1 MEEMMENIT
10 SSIPIKEE
18 NKSAAL
24 EFILKNAFKSG
35 FGTLNKSELDLI
47 LFAAIMK
54 FGYDGD
60 TDLQLSKYL
69 QITQRRISNL
79 KEKVSVKYS
88 LIDTK
93 KAIKY
98 FIEKLEFAKKSD
110 TYIDVPIADVA
121 VKNEVEGILDKY
133 NLLLHSQLNQ
143 KIFRIR
149 IDDLFE
155 LLLIFQ
161 SEEQSDIPYDDFREK
176 VLSNLKNNTEVL
188 KKIEME
194 VSSEGKI
201 EHRFKNKLLKSGV
214 DIGLEI
220 LKEVIP
226 GGGIAL
232 KAVDI
237 LIKQFRS

>member
-1 MEEMMENIT
+1 MENIT

-93 KAIKY
+93 EAIRY

-188 KKIEME
+188 KKIKME

-237 LIKQFRS
+237 LIKQFSS

>member
-1 MEEMMENIT
+1 MENIT

-93 KAIKY
+93 EAIRY

-188 KKIEME
+188 KKIEMV
-194 VSSEGKI
+194 VSSEGEI

-220 LKEVIP
+220 LKEVVP

-237 LIKQFRS
+237 LIKQFSS

>member
-1 MEEMMENIT
+1 MENIT

-54 FGYDGD
+54 YGYDSD

-93 KAIKY
+93 EAIRY

-194 VSSEGKI
+194 VSSEGTI

-237 LIKQFRS
+237 LIKQFSS

>member
-1 MEEMMENIT
+1 MENIT

-88 LIDTK
+88 LIDNK

-98 FIEKLEFAKKSD
+98 FFEKLEFAKKSD

-161 SEEQSDIPYDDFREK
+161 SEEQSDIPYDDFRKK

-194 VSSEGKI
+194 VSSEGTI
-201 EHRFKNKLLKSGV
+201 GHRFKNKLLKSGV

-237 LIKQFRS
+237 LIKQFSS

>member
-1 MEEMMENIT
+1 MENIT

-93 KAIKY
+93 EAIRY

-194 VSSEGKI
+194 VSSEGEI

-220 LKEVIP
+220 LKEVVP

-237 LIKQFRS
+237 LIKQFSS

>member
-1 MEEMMENIT
+1 MENIT

-93 KAIKY
+93 EAIRY

-188 KKIEME
+188 KKIMME

-237 LIKQFRS
+237 LIKQFSS

>member
-1 MEEMMENIT
+1 MENIT

-88 LIDTK
+88 LIDNK

-161 SEEQSDIPYDDFREK
+161 SEEQSDIPYDDFRKK

-194 VSSEGKI
+194 VSSEGTI
-201 EHRFKNKLLKSGV
+201 GHRFKNKLLKSGV

-237 LIKQFRS
+237 LIKQFSS

>member
-1 MEEMMENIT
+1 MENIT
-10 SSIPIKEE
+10 SDIPFKEKA
-18 NKSAAL
+18 KSEAL
-24 EFILKNAFKSG
+24 NFILKNAFKSG
-35 FGTLNKSELDLI
+35 FGTLSKSELDLI

-54 FGYDGD
+54 FGCDDY

-93 KAIKY
+93 DAIKC

-121 VKNEVEGILDKY
+121 VKNEIEGILDKY

-155 LLLIFQ
+155 LLLILQ
-161 SEEQSDIPYDDFREK
+161 SEDQSDIKYLDLREIA
-176 VLSNLKNNTEVL
+176 LSSLRKNTEVL

-194 VSSEGKI
+194 ISTEDKKGHK
-201 EHRFKNKLLKSGV
+201 FKNKLLKSGV
-214 DIGLEI
+214 DIGLEV
-220 LKEVIP
+220 LKEIIP
-226 GGGIAL
+226 GGGVAL
-232 KAVDI
+232 KAVEI
-237 LIKQFRS
+237 LIEQFSS

>member
-88 LIDTK
+88 LIDNK

-161 SEEQSDIPYDDFREK
+161 SEEQSDIPYDDFRKK

-194 VSSEGKI
+194 VSSEGTI
-201 EHRFKNKLLKSGV
+201 GHRFKNKLLKSGV

-237 LIKQFRS
+237 LIKQFSS

>member
-88 LIDTK
+88 LIDNK

-143 KIFRIR
+143 KIWPFA
-149 IDDLFE
+149 
-155 LLLIFQ
+155 
-161 SEEQSDIPYDDFREK
+161 
-176 VLSNLKNNTEVL
+176 VC
-188 KKIEME
+188 
-194 VSSEGKI
+194 
-201 EHRFKNKLLKSGV
+201 SG
-214 DIGLEI
+214 
-220 LKEVIP
+220 
-226 GGGIAL
+226 
-232 KAVDI
+232 
-237 LIKQFRS
+237 